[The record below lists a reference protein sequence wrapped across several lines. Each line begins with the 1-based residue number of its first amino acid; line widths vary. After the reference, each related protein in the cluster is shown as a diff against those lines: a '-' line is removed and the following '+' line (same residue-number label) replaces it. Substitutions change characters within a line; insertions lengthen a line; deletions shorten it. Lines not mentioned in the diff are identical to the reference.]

1 MDPVQEQLDAYNAR
15 DLERFLAC
23 YHPDAV
29 VEDSAGGGSW
39 TARRR
44 GGRRMG
50 RCSRTARRSA
60 RRCRRASAP
69 ESSSSTGAVLWEL
82 P

>member
-29 VEDSAGGGSW
+29 VEDSAGAGLAHIHPRSRARAHYHGLYRHVGGLCHSGAGS
-39 TARRR
+39 TAEGDYRD
-44 GGRRMG
+44 
-50 RCSRTARRSA
+50 
-60 RRCRRASAP
+60 
-69 ESSSSTGAVLWEL
+69 
-82 P
+82 